1 MIQEEITIIGA
12 GIGGLTLASALEKKG
27 IPFQLYEQADAF
39 EALGYGIQIS
49 PNVVRVLW
57 ELGLEKQLENISH
70 SCLGFELRSFNSD
83 EILAQWQLKNDIP
96 YYQCRR
102 SDLHQ
107 LLFDSI
113 EDKSRIHFSQRLE
126 SYQQQNDQ
134 LSLSW
139 QDAQPKT
146 ANALV
151 AADGVRSQ
159 VRSSLFPQYKAQYA
173 GYAAYRAILPF
184 QNQYRSFW
192 GKATVWMGKNH
203 HVVLYPNGNQHNST
217 PWLNLV
223 LVVKDGNWNEQ
234 GWAIPADKQTVAE
247 DFANQSEQLQEILA
261 DMVSSPELCFKW
273 GLFIHQPLPYWSQGK
288 VTLLGD
294 AAHPMLPFQAQGA
307 AMAIEDAYVLAEYL
321 ERENNIEK
329 AFLNYQQT
337 RIKRTTKV
345 QQVSRN
351 NADIFHASGV
361 KAVIR
366 NFGLGLVSATV
377 PNLLNEKTAWIYNYD
392 PVSNLHR

>member
-1 MIQEEITIIGA
+1 MMQEEITIIGA

-70 SCLGFELRSFNSD
+70 RCLGFELRSFNSD
-83 EILAQWQLKNDIP
+83 EILAQWQLKNDIA

-126 SYQQQNDQ
+126 SYQQKDNQ

-139 QDAQPKT
+139 QDAQPTT

-159 VRSSLFPQYKAQYA
+159 VRSSLFPKYKAQYA

-184 QNQYRSFW
+184 QEQYRSFW

-203 HVVLYPNGNQHNST
+203 HLVVYPNGNQHNST

-223 LVVKDGNWNEQ
+223 LVVKDANWNEQ
-234 GWAIPADKQTVAE
+234 GWAIPADKQAVAE
-247 DFANQSEQLQEILA
+247 EFSNQSEQLKGILA
-261 DMVSSPELCFKW
+261 DMVASPEPCFKW

-307 AMAIEDAYVLAEYL
+307 AMAIEDAYILAEYL
-321 ERENNIEK
+321 EREKDIEN

-361 KAVIR
+361 KEVIR
-366 NFGLGLVSATV
+366 NLGLGLVSATV

-392 PVSNLHR
+392 PVSNLYP